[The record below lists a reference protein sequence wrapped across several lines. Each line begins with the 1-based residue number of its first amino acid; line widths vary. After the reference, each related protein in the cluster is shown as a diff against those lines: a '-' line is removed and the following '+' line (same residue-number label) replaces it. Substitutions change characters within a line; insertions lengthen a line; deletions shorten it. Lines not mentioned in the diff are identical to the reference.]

1 VPGTII
7 HMESYRA
14 VADASRAAD
23 VAAGTLGVAGLSPFT
38 IDVRFTGGLS
48 PRQQEAFAAA
58 ADRWARMVVG
68 DLPAVVVDG
77 ETVDDVLILASGAD
91 IDGPGQVLGRAGPTQ
106 LRPVSAGLLPAV
118 GQMQFDTADLEQMER
133 DGTLDDVITHEM
145 GHVLGIG
152 TLWSRLGL
160 LSGAGTNDPVFTG
173 TGAVAEWAALDGS
186 GAVPV
191 ENTGG
196 PGTREGHWREA
207 VFGDELMSGFIA
219 EAGNPISRVT
229 VASLADLG
237 YVVDLEAAEPYRLP
251 AGAEG
256 SAAIVTRRGRRCRVG
271 RPTAHVLP
279 ETALRV

>member
-1 VPGTII
+1 
-7 HMESYRA
+7 MKSYRA
-14 VADASRAAD
+14 VADATRAVEAT
-23 VAAGTLGVAGLSPFT
+23 ACTAGVGLSPFT

-48 PRQQEAFAAA
+48 ARQQEAFAAA
-58 ADRWARMVVG
+58 ADRWTRMVVG

-77 ETVDDVLILASGAD
+77 ETVDDVLILASGVD
-91 IDGPGQVLGRAGPTQ
+91 IDGSGQVLGRAGPTQ

-118 GQMQFDTADLEQMER
+118 GQMQFDTADLAQMER

-160 LSGAGTNDPVFTG
+160 LSGAGTDDPTFTG
-173 TGAVAEWAALDGS
+173 TGAVGAWTELGGS
-186 GAVPV
+186 GGVPV

-207 VFGDELMSGFIA
+207 VFGDELMSGFVA
-219 EAGNPISRVT
+219 EAGNPLSRVT
-229 VASLADLG
+229 VASLGDLG
-237 YVVDLEAAEPYRLP
+237 YVVDLDAAEPYRLP

-256 SAAIVTRRGRRCRVG
+256 SAAIVGPPGRRCRVG
-271 RPTAHVLP
+271 RPTPRVLP
-279 ETALRV
+279 DTALRV